1 MNTVTDLMN
10 ANPVLCT
17 ADMRVAEV
25 KYLLKKYDYD
35 EIVVVDSI
43 DKKNPIGLL
52 CLNDME
58 SEYVEE
64 AEMPSDVSALE
75 CMRKISAVILNTSSL
90 EECMNIMRDNHLERI
105 PVVDLNGH
113 FEGIVVR
120 NNIKNYIF

>member
-1 MNTVTDLMN
+1 MNTVTDIMN
-10 ANPVLCT
+10 TNPVLCT
-17 ADMRVAEV
+17 SDMRVAEV

-43 DKKNPIGLL
+43 DNKIPVGLVGL
-52 CLNDME
+52 DDME
-58 SEYVEE
+58 NEYVEE
-64 AEMPSDVSALE
+64 AEMPSDISAIE
-75 CMRKISAVILNTSSL
+75 CMRKIPAVILNTSSL

>member
-1 MNTVTDLMN
+1 MNTVTDIMN
-10 ANPVLCT
+10 TNPVLCT
-17 ADMRVAEV
+17 SDMRVSEV

-43 DKKNPIGLL
+43 DNKIPVGLVA
-52 CLNDME
+52 LNDME
-58 SEYVEE
+58 NDYVEE
-64 AEMPSDVSALE
+64 AEMPSDVSAIE
-75 CMRKISAVILNTSSL
+75 CMRKIPAVILNTSSL

>member
-1 MNTVTDLMN
+1 MNTVTDIMN
-10 ANPVLCT
+10 TNPVLCT
-17 ADMRVAEV
+17 SDMRVSEV

-43 DKKNPIGLL
+43 DSKIPVGLVA
-52 CLNDME
+52 LNDME
-58 SEYVEE
+58 NDYVEE
-64 AEMPSDVSALE
+64 AEMPSDVSAIE
-75 CMRKISAVILNTSSL
+75 CMRKIPAVILNTSSL